1 MIATLAV
8 SLLVFTAISRHV
20 ERKYL
25 YPVFE
30 AADQLELESARHALE
45 TGGAAAVAAY
55 MNRLNGLF
63 GGTSHYLLDSR
74 GVDVVSAVDRSELL
88 PASPSAAKSR
98 ESLKGKLVITHRS
111 PDGLYWF
118 VAVDPRQPDRWT
130 FLPYYILVIAAT
142 GALCWVAAVGVVSPI
157 RRITAA
163 VERFGE
169 GAWSTRVEMHRRDE
183 IGTLARSFDGMAER
197 LQRSFTSERRLLED
211 ISHELRSPLAR
222 LKVAV
227 RLARTSDDSKM
238 ALDRVERD
246 VNRLTALVSEIVEV
260 TRIEGDPASQ
270 EKEQVRIAE
279 VIEETVEDCRVE
291 AEFRGCSIQIVGR
304 VNSEVSGDRE
314 LLRRAFEN
322 VLRNA
327 IRYSPEQAMIE
338 VGLAEEERAVIIEVR
353 DFGPGVPEHAL
364 TQIFEPFFRVGEARD
379 SGSGGVGLGLS
390 IAKRAVG
397 LHHGTI
403 VAENAGPGLRVRIS
417 VPV

>member
-30 AADQLELESARHALE
+30 AADQLELESARNALE

-63 GGTSHYLLDSR
+63 GGTSHYLLDAR
-74 GVDVVSAVDRSELL
+74 GVDVASAVDRSELL
-88 PASPSAAKSR
+88 PASSSVKSR

-157 RRITAA
+157 RRITA
-163 VERFGE
+163 
-169 GAWSTRVEMHRRDE
+169 T
-183 IGTLARSFDGMAER
+183 AER
-197 LQRSFTSERRLLED
+197 LQRSFISERRLLED

-260 TRIEGDPASQ
+260 TRIEGDPAAQ
-270 EKEQVRIAE
+270 EKELVRIAE
-279 VIEETVEDCRVE
+279 VIEETLEDCRVE
-291 AEFRGCSIQIVGR
+291 AEFRGCSIQVVGR
-304 VNSEVSGDRE
+304 VSGEVSGDRE

-338 VGLAEEERAVIIEVR
+338 VGLVQEERAVVIEVR
-353 DFGPGVPEHAL
+353 DFGPGVPEGAL
-364 TQIFEPFFRVGEARD
+364 AQIFEPFFRVGEARD

-397 LHHGTI
+397 LHRGSI